1 MQSSIVHRV
10 EDVTASDPGQALLA
24 ARQKVQ
30 ALVQQGRLAEARAC
44 LPALSSLLGKTPP
57 PAWLNDL
64 SWRLDACWW
73 EPVQGNSL
81 RLRKPQGSDAAWL
94 QGCFA
99 DAAFASAV
107 NRDYAARIRALPVPQ
122 IAQLLEA
129 QLKQSPVDLGAQ
141 MFIIERLTGE
151 PLGLATFVSI
161 DVDSRRAEYII
172 GFAGGVPHGT
182 VVLETTLLLADFA
195 FMRARF
201 HKVTA
206 CIYSDNPRLHDLTV
220 SMRKMGF
227 EQEGIQR
234 AHVRLPGGGYVDIH
248 LMGGLR
254 HEVLANPLMRQCAK
268 RYLKQDWA
276 AAPSATTHTQPG

>member
-1 MQSSIVHRV
+1 MQSSIVPRA
-10 EDVTASDPGQALLA
+10 EDVAASDPGKALLS

-30 ALVQQGRLAEARAC
+30 ALVQQGRIAEARAC
-44 LPALSSLLGKTPP
+44 LPALAALAGTPQ
-57 PAWLNDL
+57 PAWWHEL

-73 EPVQGNSL
+73 DPVQGANL
-81 RLRKPQGSDAAWL
+81 RLRKPQGLDAGWL

-99 DAAFASAV
+99 DNAFASAV
-107 NRDYAARIRALPVPQ
+107 NRDYAARIRALPVAQ
-122 IAQLLEA
+122 VAQLLEA
-129 QLKQSPVDLGAQ
+129 QLKQSPVDMGAQ
-141 MFIIERLTGE
+141 MFIIERLNGE
-151 PLGLATFVSI
+151 RLGLATFVTI
-161 DVDSRRAEYII
+161 DADSRRAEYII

-182 VVLETTLLLADFA
+182 VVLETTLLLADFV
-195 FMRARF
+195 FMRAKL

-206 CIYSDNPRLHDLTV
+206 SVYSDNPRLHDIKE

-227 EQEGIQR
+227 EQEGLLR

-268 RYLKQDWA
+268 RFLKQDWA
-276 AAPSATTHTQPG
+276 AAPSPTPHTQAG